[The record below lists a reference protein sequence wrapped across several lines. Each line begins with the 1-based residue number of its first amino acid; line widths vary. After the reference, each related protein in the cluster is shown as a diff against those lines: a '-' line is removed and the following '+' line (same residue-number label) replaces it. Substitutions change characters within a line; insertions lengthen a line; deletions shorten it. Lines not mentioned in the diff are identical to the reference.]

1 MFYQKYTANVRV
13 IIIKFGSMQNSYIY
27 LKFHRVGFGV
37 KYNRHFPK
45 TYLVN
50 RQKMKVN
57 KLARQPRENIDRI
70 RSLALV
76 QIGFVRLRC

>member
-1 MFYQKYTANVRV
+1 MFHQKYTANVRV
-13 IIIKFGSMQNSYIY
+13 IIKFRSIQNSYIY
-27 LKFHRVGFGV
+27 LNFHRVGFGV
-37 KYNRHFPK
+37 RYNWHFPK

-57 KLARQPRENIDRI
+57 KFARQSRENMDRI